1 MPGAPLDQLLQ
12 ALEPWLLGTIL
23 AMARPMA
30 IVIIVPAFTRLAMT
44 QLLRSAVVFALAL
57 PLLPHLVLASG
68 AVTASASPLPLLIVK
83 EALIGGALGLAIGLP
98 FWAAQA
104 AGDFVDNQ
112 RAASAGTLFDPSS
125 GAPATVTG
133 TFFTVVLVAIFYSGG
148 GLRSLLEVLYGSYRV
163 WPAEVLLPQWQG
175 DAGALGDALLAILD
189 GIVSLGLLLA
199 GPVILLLLAIDFVLG
214 MVGRFAPQLNVF
226 DLSLSAKSAAFLVA
240 LLIYWGFLAQDLEDL
255 LDWRSLLRTPLG
267 VPLP

>member
-12 ALEPWLLGTIL
+12 ALEPWLLGTVL

-68 AVTASASPLPLLIVK
+68 AITAPASPLSLLIVK

-112 RAASAGTLFDPSS
+112 RAASAGTLFDPST

-163 WPAEVLLPQWQG
+163 WPAEVLLPQWRG
-175 DAGALGDALLAILD
+175 DLGDALLAILD

-226 DLSLSAKSAAFLVA
+226 DLSLSAKSAAFLAA
-240 LLIYWGFLAQDLEDL
+240 LLIYWTFLAQDLESL
-255 LDWRSLLRTPLG
+255 LDWRSLLRAPLG